1 LQMLSSIRM
10 HQSISSIRSLST
22 LQLVYSEHGD
32 PSKVVRPTT
41 VSLPSSVPSGNVRV
55 SWLAAPINP
64 ADINQI
70 QGVYP
75 VKPPLPAVGGN
86 EGVGRVEEVG
96 EGVSSLNKGDLV
108 IPARSGLGTWR
119 KMGDHLVDH
128 LWPIDNRLSLE
139 AGATLQV
146 NPSTAYRMLKDF
158 ENLQEGDTVIQ
169 NGANSG
175 VGRSVMQICKIRGLK
190 CVSVVRSRETGMEE
204 LKEELSELGSTTV
217 VTEEEMASKMR
228 GKIRARLALN
238 CVGGRSSLFLAGAM
252 AKRATMVT
260 YGGMSKQPLSIPT
273 AAFIFN
279 DVSLRGFWMSRWYEE
294 GNTEERNVMYRDL
307 ADWFVSGKMKTPP
320 FEKISMDGATA
331 ALEKAQTKFDKKML
345 FV

>member
-1 LQMLSSIRM
+1 MLSSTRLS
-10 HQSISSIRSLST
+10 HSIHSLRSLST

-32 PSKVVRPTT
+32 PSKVIRPST
-41 VSLPSSVPSGNVRV
+41 VSLPSSVPCGQVRV

-86 EGVGRVEEVG
+86 EGVGRIEEVG
-96 EGVSSLNKGDLV
+96 SDVSSFKKGDLV

-119 KMGDHLVDH
+119 KMGDHSVDH
-128 LWPIDNRLSLE
+128 VWPIDNRFSIE

-158 ENLQEGDTVIQ
+158 EDLKEGDTVIQ

-190 CVSVVRSRETGMEE
+190 CVSVVRSRDTGMDE
-204 LKEELSELGSTTV
+204 LREELSELGSTTV

-228 GKIRARLALN
+228 GKVKARLALN
-238 CVGGRSSLFLAGAM
+238 CVGGRSSLFLAGAV
-252 AKRATMVT
+252 AKRGTMVT

-279 DVSLRGFWMSRWYEE
+279 DISLRGFWMSRWYDE
-294 GNTEERNVMYRDL
+294 GNTQERTVMYRDL
-307 ADWFVSGKMKTPP
+307 ADWFASGRMKTPP
-320 FEKISMDGATA
+320 FEKIPMDDATA

>member
-1 LQMLSSIRM
+1 YQMLSSLRVRPT
-10 HQSISSIRSLST
+10 QCFRSLST
-22 LQLVYSEHGD
+22 LQLVYIENGD
-32 PSKVVRPTT
+32 PAKVIIPSTI
-41 VSLPSSVPSGNVRV
+41 SLPSSVPSGHVRV
-55 SWLAAPINP
+55 AWMAAPINP

-86 EGVGRVEEVG
+86 EGVGRVEQIG
-96 EGVSSLNKGDLV
+96 EGVSSLKVGDHV
-108 IPARSGLGTWR
+108 IPAKSGLGTWR
-119 KMGDHLVDH
+119 RMGDHQADQ
-128 LWPIDNRLSLE
+128 LWSIDKRLAPE

-146 NPSTAYRMLKDF
+146 NPSTAYRMLTDF
-158 ENLQEGDTVIQ
+158 EDLQEGDTVIQ

-190 CVSVVRSRETGMEE
+190 CVSVVRSRESGMDE
-204 LKEELSELGSTTV
+204 LRDELTELGSTTV

-228 GKIRARLALN
+228 GKVKARLALN
-238 CVGGRSSLFLAGAM
+238 CVGGRSSLFLAGAI
-252 AKRATMVT
+252 AKRGTMVT

-279 DVSLRGFWMSRWYEE
+279 DIRLRGFWMSRWYDE
-294 GNTEERNVMYRDL
+294 GHAEERDVMYRDL
-307 ADWFVSGKMKTPP
+307 GDWFVSGRMKTPP
-320 FEKISMDGATA
+320 FEKISIDNATA